1 MIGIWGK
8 NAEGSTV
15 SADFHRALTQQILRT
30 ELIRI
35 KALIGTAVLIG
46 SLIFIIHVL
55 DPDAIKKL
63 WHGRLN
69 PSELLIVLVPFVLF
83 ELWVHYVIKR
93 HLGKDH
99 DLPVY
104 RRYIGAL
111 VETSMPTLALAMHI
125 DSMGPVDALGFAV
138 PLTY

>member
-1 MIGIWGK
+1 VVLP
-8 NAEGSTV
+8 EQERRGSAV
-15 SADFHRALTQQILRT
+15 SADFQRALTQQILRT

-55 DPDAIKKL
+55 DPMRYRSYGTAASIRASSSSS
-63 WHGRLN
+63 WSVR
-69 PSELLIVLVPFVLF
+69 SVRTLV
-83 ELWVHYVIKR
+83 HHVIQR

-104 RRYIGAL
+104 RRYMGGWSKPDA
-111 VETSMPTLALAMHI
+111 TLALAMHI
-125 DSMGPVDALGFAV
+125 DSMGPVDALASRCR
-138 PLTY
+138 